1 MAVITVS
8 RQYGSGGSEVAERVA
23 RALGWK
29 LYDNAVVE
37 EVAQRLRMT
46 PAEVSAREER
56 VPSLVERMATAMAL
70 GAPEMMPMV
79 GDLAAQPS
87 EERMV
92 LMTRTVIEDAARA
105 GPVVLVGRGAQ
116 CMLASRTDALHVFC
130 YAPFEEL
137 VRYAVEVLDVP
148 FSEAARKVTEMNHQR
163 EAYVKHH
170 FKRDWR
176 DLANYDLCVNTAR
189 LGIDGSADLVT
200 RLARERFGVTQANED
215 L

>member
-1 MAVITVS
+1 MPIVTVS

-23 RALGWK
+23 RALGWT

-37 EVAQRLRMT
+37 EVASRLRMT

-79 GDLAAQPS
+79 GDIAAQPS
-87 EERMV
+87 EERMMM
-92 LMTRTVIEDAARA
+92 MTRRVIEDAVQA
-105 GPVVLVGRGAQ
+105 GPAVLVGRGAQ
-116 CMLASRTDALHVFC
+116 CMLAARSDALHVYC

-137 VRYAVEVLDVP
+137 VRYAVEVMGVP
-148 FSEAARKVTEMNHQR
+148 FGEAPRQVSDVNHQR
-163 EAYVKHH
+163 EEFVKRY

-189 LGIDGSADLVT
+189 LGLDGSAELVT
-200 RLARERFGVTQANED
+200 RLARERFG
-215 L
+215 